1 MTFYT
6 SQKLGC
12 RVKIASV
19 RSVSIRSA
27 SGRVSLWF
35 MNKSK
40 VILETQGNH
49 SIIHG
54 LAYVDTTRTELSI
67 SRIDNVNK

>member
-1 MTFYT
+1 MFYI
-6 SQKLGC
+6 SQELGC
-12 RVKIASV
+12 RTKIANV
-19 RSVSIRSA
+19 QLVSIRSA
-27 SGRVSLWF
+27 SGLVSLWF
-35 MNKSK
+35 MNKFK

-49 SIIHG
+49 SIIHE

>member
-1 MTFYT
+1 M
-6 SQKLGC
+6 
-12 RVKIASV
+12 ASV
-19 RSVSIRSA
+19 PSVSISSS
-27 SGRVSLWF
+27 SGPVSLWF

-54 LAYVDTTRTELSI
+54 PAYVDTTRTELSI